1 MTNFLASS
9 YHFLADKVHREE
21 EEEEEVQPQLTLKH
35 NQHQ

>member
-9 YHFLADKVHREE
+9 YHFLADKVNR